1 MRHPWDFASGIS
13 LTRSSHW
20 METLWVYLSILFP
33 ALTTLENNIGQA
45 VRKESTALEGL
56 IMPATFPVS
65 IKASCSLVPLHRHCP
80 AQEMAGVFAN
90 FSWWTIPCTESSPS
104 LLKARKLYS
113 PSSRSHHLHGLAM
126 KKRKQTLAKAMNK
139 TTLMMVSRETFLS
152 LSRWETP
159 ALSFK
164 TVYLPQA
171 AVAKAA
177 SLAK

>member
-1 MRHPWDFASGIS
+1 
-13 LTRSSHW
+13 
-20 METLWVYLSILFP
+20 
-33 ALTTLENNIGQA
+33 
-45 VRKESTALEGL
+45 
-56 IMPATFPVS
+56 
-65 IKASCSLVPLHRHCP
+65 
-80 AQEMAGVFAN
+80 
-90 FSWWTIPCTESSPS
+90 
-104 LLKARKLYS
+104 
-113 PSSRSHHLHGLAM
+113 M